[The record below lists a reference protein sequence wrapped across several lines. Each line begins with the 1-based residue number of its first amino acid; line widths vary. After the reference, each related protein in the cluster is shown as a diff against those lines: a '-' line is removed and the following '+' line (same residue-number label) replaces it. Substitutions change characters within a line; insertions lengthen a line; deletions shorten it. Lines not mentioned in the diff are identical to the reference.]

1 MITMTTDSD
10 RIPWRE
16 SLATRLSLTTII
28 LVLLSILLVGSFL
41 IWIAY
46 ETEQESAQQLQT
58 INAET
63 ISVLISDFIDNTVN
77 RLEVFEESWNLDTLT
92 PEQQYYALLELMVT
106 TRPLFSEL
114 TVYDMSGNE
123 LTRVSRFHTYLPG
136 ELQRNVSDNSYLV
149 ARSGEVSIS
158 EIYIPPQSGLLSMRI
173 SLPLRTDQDVISGV
187 LSAEVNCVGLWQ
199 KIATVDTDLAG
210 YAYFVDRSGRFI
222 AYQDI
227 SEVLNR
233 YNEDMS
239 RIPPVSAFISDSG
252 KNGQVHRYRG
262 FLGDPV
268 IGAFSPVRGT
278 DWAVIAEMPESI
290 AFAGVRQMMQYLIV
304 ILISC
309 VVIAGGV
316 GYFMSRRLVD
326 PLEDMTVTA
335 RLLGSGKWDIPI
347 SHGERNDEVGVL
359 SRSLS
364 RMRDELKGVYA
375 DLALQ
380 LGEVSRVQEQL
391 KMSEELYRTI
401 FEKNG
406 NAILVIEEDMTIAI
420 INHKL
425 EQMWGYSKE
434 EVEGKKS
441 WTSFIADSDEMDRMI
456 AYHQNRRKDDRDIPD
471 TYEFNFKSRNGDL
484 LTVIATVTMIPG
496 TRRSLAALIDI
507 TGKKQV
513 ESALLQARKKLNLLN
528 RLTFNDIRSSVY
540 VLAGYI
546 DLSRD
551 MVTDPAMIAWIERE
565 KETIRQIDKALGFAR
580 DYQDMGLKPAEWQN
594 AEQVFLYAISHL
606 EISHLSRSLD
616 LAGLEIY
623 ADPLLE
629 KVFVTLVSN
638 TFTHGGDVSSFSVRY
653 TRSAEEV
660 MIIYED
666 DGRGIPE
673 NQKEKIFEE
682 YAGEK
687 KGISLFFS
695 REILGITDIRIQ
707 ETGNEGT
714 GARFEIVVPR
724 GKFRFSKSPAGAGR
738 TRNP

>member
-1 MITMTTDSD
+1 MTTMKTDSD

-16 SLATRLSLTTII
+16 SLATRLSLNTII
-28 LVLLSILLVGSFL
+28 LVLLSILLVGCFL
-41 IWIAY
+41 IWIAFT
-46 ETEQESAQQLQT
+46 TEQGSAQQLQST
-58 INAET
+58 NAEM
-63 ISVLISDFIDNTVN
+63 ISVLISDFIDNAVN

-92 PEQQYYALLELMVT
+92 PEKQYSALLELMIT

-114 TVYDMSGNE
+114 TVYDLSGYE

-136 ELQRNVSDNSYLV
+136 ELKKNVSDESYLV
-149 ARSGEVSIS
+149 ARSGRLSIS
-158 EIYIPPQSGLLSMRI
+158 QIYIPEQSGLLSMRI
-173 SLPLRTDQDVISGV
+173 SLPLRNDQEMISGV

-199 KIATVDTDLAG
+199 KIATVDTGSAG
-210 YAYFVDRSGRFI
+210 YAYFVDKSGRFI

-239 RIPPVSAFISDSG
+239 QIPPVAAFTSDSG
-252 KNGQVHRYRG
+252 KNGHIYRYPG

-268 IGAFSPVRGT
+268 IGAYAPVRGT
-278 DWAVIAEMPESI
+278 DWAVIAEMPESV
-290 AFAGVRQMMQYLIV
+290 ALAGVRQMMMYLIV

-316 GYFMSRRLVD
+316 GYFMSLRLVE

-335 RLLGSGKWDIPI
+335 RLLGSGKWDTQIL
-347 SHGERNDEVGVL
+347 HGERNDEVGVL
-359 SRSLS
+359 SRTLS

-375 DLALQ
+375 DLAMQ

-391 KMSEELYRTI
+391 KLSEELYRTI

-441 WTSFIADSDEMDRMI
+441 WTSFIADPQELERMT
-456 AYHQNRRKDDRDIPD
+456 AYHRNRRTDGTDTPD
-471 TYEFNFKSRNGDL
+471 SYEFSFKCRSGDL

-513 ESALLQARKKLNLLN
+513 ETALLQARKKLNLLN

-551 MVTDPAMIAWIERE
+551 MVTDSAMISWIEKE
-565 KETIRQIDKALGFAR
+565 KETIRQVDKALVFAR
-580 DYQDMGLKPAEWQN
+580 DFQDMGLKPAEWQN
-594 AEQVFLYAISHL
+594 VEQVFLYAISHL
-606 EISHLSRSLD
+606 EISSFSRSLD
-616 LAGLEIY
+616 LTGLEIY

-638 TFTHGGDVSSFSVRY
+638 TLTHGGNVSSFSIWY
-653 TRSAEEV
+653 TRSVEEV
-660 MIIYED
+660 VIIYED
-666 DGRGIPE
+666 DGSGIPQE
-673 NQKEKIFEE
+673 MKEKIFEE

-707 ETGNEGT
+707 ESGREGT
-714 GARFEIVVPR
+714 GARFEIMVPR
-724 GKFRFSKSPAGAGR
+724 GKFRVSDDSAGSGR
-738 TRNP
+738 FR